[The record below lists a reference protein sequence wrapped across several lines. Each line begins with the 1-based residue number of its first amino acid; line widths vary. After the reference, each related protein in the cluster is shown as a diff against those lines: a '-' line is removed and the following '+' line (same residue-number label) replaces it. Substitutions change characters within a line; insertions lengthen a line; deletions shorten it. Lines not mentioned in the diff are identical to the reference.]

1 MMYKTLNGM
10 APKYMEDMFS
20 QHTGNFSY
28 NLRASCKNDALPQ
41 PKTYYSRNSFAF
53 TVAKLWNSLPNDLKD
68 ESSIDKPKFTSDLSS
83 VEWSEVQNCNEVDK
97 ALSLWKTKFLEVLDK
112 HAPVRVIQSR
122 SKQIPWINSFVK
134 KQMRERDA
142 LKRKAIRTG
151 SPDDWNAF
159 RILHNKVSYEVK
171 ET

>member
-1 MMYKTLNGM
+1 M
-10 APKYMEDMFS
+10 
-20 QHTGNFSY
+20 
-28 NLRASCKNDALPQ
+28 
-41 PKTYYSRNSFAF
+41 
-53 TVAKLWNSLPNDLKD
+53 PNDLKD
-68 ESSIDKPKFTSDLSS
+68 ENSIDKPKFTSDLSS